1 MRLTT
6 RTFLALLFAAAFL
19 IRLGAVLALR
29 DIHAGPTGIASAD
42 DVEFN
47 NLALRTA
54 RGEGYVGDQGQPTS
68 FRAPGM
74 PLLLAAVYALVGPHA
89 AAGYLLFC
97 LLGALACVLTYAV
110 ARELLA
116 EGGARLAGALAAV
129 YLPHVY
135 FATTFE
141 SENVF
146 IPFLALGVWLF
157 MRHLKSGTA
166 ATLAGAGLAL
176 GFATLTRPFALL
188 LLPILLAVLAVA
200 RWKQRRLRLLPAV
213 VFTAT
218 FLAAVVPWTV
228 RNCAVHHRFVLIA
241 TNGGSTFYG
250 GNNERV
256 VTERRYYGF
265 WLSTMELPGRDL
277 VDAAPDEVTHDKV
290 EWRLGLDWLR
300 SHPGAVPRL
309 VAFKLARLAVGL
321 PDFDGGRSWYFALR
335 IAGYAPFFLLVL
347 AGAARCLRHRQY
359 GSAPW
364 FVVHGTA
371 LATIATAVIF
381 WGSPRFRDAN
391 LPLLMAYAVVGLQAL
406 FARKQAPA
414 TAIRSPSSLVPAS
427 AAVNTRTQGESAV
440 LTS

>member
-6 RTFLALLFAAAFL
+6 RSFLVLLFAVAFF

-29 DIHAGPTGIASAD
+29 DIRVGPVGIASAD

-54 RGEGYVGDQGQPTS
+54 RGEGYVGDQGRPTS

-74 PLLLAAVYALVGPHA
+74 PLVLAGVYVLAGPHA
-89 AAGYLLFC
+89 AVGYLLFC

-110 ARELLA
+110 ARELLT

-157 MRHLKSGTA
+157 LRHLKSESA

-200 RWKQRRLRLLPAV
+200 RWKQGRLRPLPAV

-218 FLAAVVPWTV
+218 FLVAVVPWTV
-228 RNCAVHHRFVLIA
+228 RNYAVHHRFVLIA

-265 WLSTMELPGRDL
+265 WLSTTELPGRDL

-300 SHPGAVPRL
+300 SHPGAVPKL

-321 PDFDGGRSWYFALR
+321 PDFDGGRRWYYVLR

-347 AGAARCLRHRQY
+347 AGAVRCLRHRQY
-359 GSAPW
+359 GSASW

-371 LATIATAVIF
+371 LATVATAVIF

-406 FARKQAPA
+406 FARKQVPA
-414 TAIRSPSSLVPAS
+414 TVSRSPASLVPAS
-427 AAVNTRTQGESAV
+427 APVNTRTQGESAV